1 MLLSCSLNV
10 VDRDLA
16 GYHQAQQD
24 RHRLGVEAGRRP
36 ALGRLVGN
44 AEEFRRPDL
53 GEPELASAARYW
65 LAVSRNAP
73 VALIPLT

>member
-24 RHRLGVEAGRRP
+24 RHRLGVGAGRRP

-53 GEPELASAARYW
+53 GEPELGQRG
-65 LAVSRNAP
+65 AVL
-73 VALIPLT
+73 VGG